1 MRSAPEHLRST
12 EKTPALRSQRAGAA
26 AGGENESAVTF
37 ARGFDND
44 SGADASPIEVA
55 VPRYSD
61 VRRLGIAGVNER
73 AIAGGEI
80 KFPNFVAA
88 TIPA

>member
-1 MRSAPEHLRST
+1 M
-12 EKTPALRSQRAGAA
+12 A
-26 AGGENESAVTF
+26 AGERNESTTAL

-44 SGADASPIEVA
+44 AGAGAGPIEVA
-55 VPRYSD
+55 VLGHGD
-61 VRRLGIAGVNER
+61 VRRLRIAGVNER